1 MESKPDLPYRLQNI
15 DTRIIHALIL
25 ILILLPLLRPIGLPV
40 QISAGTRA
48 AYNAIEAIPA
58 GSLVLWAYEM
68 NAANEPEL
76 MPAAIAWF
84 HHLMRKRCKIVAF
97 SIYSEEAPIF
107 AQKAF
112 ETVGKEYNYVYGE
125 EFVVMP
131 FRAGMET
138 AVAAI
143 GRDIHGVFPTDFFG
157 NRTDTMPL
165 MQEIKGL
172 SDFAI
177 LLKTSGW
184 GPDVFVRQMV
194 TVYGIPMVANCTGI
208 VAPGAMAYLSAG
220 QIQGL
225 VGALTGAAEYEQLLR
240 RPGTA
245 AAMMDAQSTT
255 HMLTVI
261 LVLLGNVGFYASRR
275 GPKGGR

>member
-1 MESKPDLPYRLQNI
+1 METKPDLNYRLQNI
-15 DTRIIHALIL
+15 DTRIIHALIFIL
-25 ILILLPLLRPIGLPV
+25 ILIPLLRPIGLPV
-40 QISAGTRA
+40 QISDGTRKA
-48 AYNAIEAIPA
+48 FEAIDAIPA
-58 GSLVLWAYEM
+58 GSRVLWAYEM
-68 NAANEPEL
+68 SAANEPEL

-84 HHLMRKRCKIVAF
+84 HHLMRKRCRIVIF
-97 SIYSEEAPIF
+97 SIYSEEAPIYG
-107 AQKAF
+107 QRAF
-112 ETVGKEYNYVYGE
+112 ETFGKEYNYIYGE

-157 NRTDTMPL
+157 NRTDVMPL
-165 MQEIKGL
+165 MQEVKGM
-172 SDFAI
+172 SDFAV

-220 QIQGL
+220 QIKGL

-255 HMLTVI
+255 HMLTVV
-261 LVLLGNVGFYASRR
+261 LVLLGNVGFYLSRGKR
-275 GPKGGR
+275 KGGK